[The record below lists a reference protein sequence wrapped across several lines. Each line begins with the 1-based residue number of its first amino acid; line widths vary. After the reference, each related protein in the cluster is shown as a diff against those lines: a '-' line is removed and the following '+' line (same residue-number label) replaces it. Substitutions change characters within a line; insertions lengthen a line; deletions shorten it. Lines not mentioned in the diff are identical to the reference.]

1 MVDSIGVAT
10 LGRIA
15 LVVAMSAGL
24 IRTLAAE
31 QHSREAFTRKADA
44 TCWVIGRLRSEATD
58 HQEQSKRF
66 GVMARSES
74 RRADALETS
83 LIQLLSRLS
92 DAVEIDDPEALPAD
106 LVTTTTSRSPDKVSI
121 KARIK
126 AAIRTALQRLDGDD
140 DAAAISHAIA
150 AAGRLEP
157 QPGLAEEIARVHRH
171 RACLT
176 TSLVAAPESLRN

>member
-66 GVMARSES
+66 GVLARSES
-74 RRADALETS
+74 SRADALETS
-83 LIQLLSRLS
+83 LIQLL
-92 DAVEIDDPEALPAD
+92 
-106 LVTTTTSRSPDKVSI
+106 T
-121 KARIK
+121 
-126 AAIRTALQRLDGDD
+126 
-140 DAAAISHAIA
+140 
-150 AAGRLEP
+150 RLEP
-157 QPGLAEEIARVHRH
+157 GSTSFRLVDHPTRCRSRRGSRPPSAPRCNGSTAMTTPQPSAMRL
-171 RACLT
+171 RAAA
-176 TSLVAAPESLRN
+176 VASGAGDN